1 MKTKENISPLDN
13 IVNENNQTPTE
24 IANQLN
30 DFTIVA
36 DSLTKDIPKT
46 PLPVIELVDKSIF
59 LYDVTPAE
67 IKYILD
73 SLDNKSSSGDDYIS
87 NLILVSF

>member
-1 MKTKENISPLDN
+1 MKTIKKHTPLDN

-30 DFTIVA
+30 VFFTSVA

-46 PLPVIELVDKSIF
+46 PLPVIERVDKSMF

-67 IKYILD
+67 IKFILD
-73 SLDNKSSSGDDYIS
+73 SLDNKSSSGDD
-87 NLILVSF
+87 